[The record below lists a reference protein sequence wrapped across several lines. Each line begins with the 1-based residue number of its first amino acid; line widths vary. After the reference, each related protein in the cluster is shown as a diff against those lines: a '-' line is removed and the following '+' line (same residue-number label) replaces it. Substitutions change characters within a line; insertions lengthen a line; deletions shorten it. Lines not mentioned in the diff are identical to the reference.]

1 MTGSSFPKPKVLPRL
16 HWVALWGPGLLVMLA
31 DCDAGN
37 VVTAAQSGAQWG
49 LLLLVVLLGL
59 IPLLYMV
66 QELTVRLGIFTGRG
80 HGELIRTNFGPL
92 WAWISA
98 IGLIIAVIGSLI
110 TEFTGVAGV
119 GEMYGVSRSVT
130 LPVAVIALIAVVLTG
145 SHKRVDKVAI
155 VIGTFELTFFVV
167 AWKAHPD
174 MRDLIRQIS
183 HAPFGNPQFGYL
195 AAALI
200 GATFNPWMVFYQ
212 QAAVADKKLTAQDYT
227 SARVETA
234 AGAVLTQ
241 LLTAAVLVAAAA
253 TLVGPGQQHA
263 LESVGE
269 ISAALATVV
278 GPHAGQVLFSAGVLG
293 ASLVAAIVCSLSL
306 AWGLGEVAGYKR
318 SLEDGP
324 ATAPWFYGVYVISVA
339 VSAYLVWLAPNLV
352 SLNVAAQVVNALM
365 LPLVVGLL
373 IALSV
378 TALPRQHR
386 PRGVYLW
393 LVSGISAVVCIGGVI
408 GAVCGFL
415 S

>member
-1 MTGSSFPKPKVLPRL
+1 MTGSSLLKPKVSPSLR
-16 HWVALWGPGLLVMLA
+16 WVALWGPGLLVMLA

-37 VVTAAQSGAQWG
+37 VVTAAQAGAQWG
-49 LLLLVVLLGL
+49 LQLLLVLLGL

-80 HGELIRTNFGPL
+80 HGELIRSNFGPL
-92 WAWISA
+92 WAWVSA
-98 IGLIIAVIGSLI
+98 IGLVIAVFGSLV
-110 TEFTGVAGV
+110 TEFTGVAGI
-119 GEMYGVSRSVT
+119 GEMYGISRSVT
-130 LPVAVIALIAVVLTG
+130 LPFAVVALIAVVLTG

-155 VIGTFELTFFVV
+155 VIGAFELTFFVV
-167 AWKAHPD
+167 AWKAHPHIHD
-174 MRDLIRQIS
+174 PVRQLAS
-183 HAPFGNPQFGYL
+183 LPLGNRQFGYL

-212 QAAVADKKLTAQDYT
+212 QAAVADKKLIPRDYT

-234 AGAVLTQ
+234 VGAVLTQ

-253 TLVGPGQQHA
+253 TLSGHGHPRSLQ
-263 LESVGE
+263 SVGE
-269 ISAALATVV
+269 ISNALETVV
-278 GPHAGQVLFSAGVLG
+278 GPHAGRLLFSAGVLG
-293 ASLVAAIVCSLSL
+293 ASMVAAIVCSLSL
-306 AWGLGEVAGYKR
+306 AWGLGEVAGYRR
-318 SLEDGP
+318 SLEDRP
-324 ATAPWFYGVYVISVA
+324 ASAPWFYGVYVISVA
-339 VSAYLVWLAPNLV
+339 VSAYLVWLAPNLI
-352 SLNVAAQVVNALM
+352 SLNVGAQVVNALM

-393 LVSGISAVVCIGGVI
+393 LVSGISA
-408 GAVCGFL
+408 AVCVAGLLGATLGFL